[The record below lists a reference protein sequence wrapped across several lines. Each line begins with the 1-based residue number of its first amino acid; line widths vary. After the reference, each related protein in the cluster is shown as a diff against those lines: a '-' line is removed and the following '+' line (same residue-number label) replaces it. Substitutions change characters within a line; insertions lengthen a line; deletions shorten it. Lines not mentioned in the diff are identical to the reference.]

1 MNISSD
7 EFNFGLIE
15 SRAGV
20 VFESDPTDEIDEI
33 LVLWGD
39 DVVGSFPTEACG
51 DVGEFGVDF
60 SGSGGVNFPS
70 EGRVELGI
78 GAEGGEAGFAWE
90 GELEFAIDLDDGL
103 GVFAAWDIATSDHL
117 ALNRAVGLL
126 GFAEDEIDGLVF
138 EEREEKFLGERI
150 IAIILLEDLDG
161 EFCGGIAKDH
171 GVGFEVSGDSGE
183 GEVVGAG
190 LKCEGNGLA
199 NDREVSVV
207 DGE

>member
-1 MNISSD
+1 MNIPSD

-51 DVGEFGVDF
+51 DVGEFGVDL

-138 EEREEKFLGERI
+138 EEREEELLGERI
-150 IAIILLEDLDG
+150 IAIILFEDLDG

-171 GVGFEVSGDSGE
+171 GVGFEVSGDTGE
-183 GEVVGAG
+183 G
-190 LKCEGNGLA
+190 
-199 NDREVSVV
+199 
-207 DGE
+207 